1 MKNPTMTVT
10 KETGVHVIEESFLPE
25 DVSRN
30 PEIVSP
36 KAEIVSSEGEKQA
49 IDPRKVSVW
58 PQMAEALEIVDQRTY
73 DYAVDFLKRD
83 KALQDAAEE
92 HHRPVI
98 KASWAAWQAGLD
110 ALKRVSEPLVEAE
123 RTVKRK
129 IGKWVDDQRAI
140 AEASAKQA
148 QAEAETRAAEDLELE
163 IESLEAQGAPA
174 EEIKTIIREANAT
187 AVIVPATAPTFATAK
202 GTSTPERWTAEVT
215 DMRRF
220 QIAVAK
226 NPQYASLLVV
236 NQAAL
241 NKLASSLRLGL
252 VIDGVKV
259 NRETSVSIRRK

>member
-1 MKNPTMTVT
+1 MKHPIMTVT
-10 KETGVHVIEESFLPE
+10 KETDVHLIEESFLPE
-25 DVSRN
+25 DAYVAKG
-30 PEIVSP
+30 EIVVVDRDKP
-36 KAEIVSSEGEKQA
+36 A
-49 IDPRKVSVW
+49 IAPEKVSVW
-58 PQMAEALEIVDQRTY
+58 PQMAEALEIIDQRTY

-92 HHRPVI
+92 HHRPMI
-98 KASWAAWQAGLD
+98 DAAHKTHKATLAGLKTI
-110 ALKRVSEPLVEAE
+110 LEPLVDAE
-123 RTVKRK
+123 TITKRK
-129 IGKWVDDQRAI
+129 IAKWVDAQRAI

-148 QAEAETRAAEDLELE
+148 QAEAETRAAENLELE

-226 NPQYASLLVV
+226 TPQYASLLVV